1 MMAGQFVGPCRL
13 AARHGTTSSNPISSS
28 GESGANSVRTSVAT
42 ILESATAADSLA
54 VQPGEH
60 RTSLREVLPPQI
72 GRPLCRVFA
81 FAGDTWPQRVIA
93 ADLLHE
99 ELGARRRAPGRGG
112 LGANPDASG
121 ERRLS

>member
-13 AARHGTTSSNPISSS
+13 AARHGTTSSNPSSSS

-60 RTSLREVLPPQI
+60 RTSLREVLHPQI

-81 FAGDTWPQRVIA
+81 FAGDTWPERVIA
-93 ADLLHE
+93 ADLLHK
-99 ELGARRRAPGRGG
+99 ELSAGG
-112 LGANPDASG
+112 VELWPEVGDG
-121 ERRLS
+121 VTG